1 MGDVMNFP
9 ERIDDFIE
17 QYSFRDDER
26 TYTNG
31 SMLIPVFRVKQAIEH
46 YMSKWI
52 PCSERLPE
60 NDNYILLSFANFSLP
75 LVGRYDSDGEI
86 GGAFYIG
93 DCDGEDTCVANN
105 LFVNAWQPLPEPYQT
120 KGQREMEE

>member
-9 ERIDDFIE
+9 ERIEDFIE

-31 SMLIPVFRVKQAIEH
+31 SKLIPVFRVKQAIEH
-46 YMSKWI
+46 YMPKWI

-60 NDNYILLSFANFSLP
+60 EEQEVLLQFEDNMVVGFYFVEGGCFDGTTNWYGLADNDSYT
-75 LVGRYDSDGEI
+75 
-86 GGAFYIG
+86 
-93 DCDGEDTCVANN
+93 DCDSKPI
-105 LFVNAWQPLPEPYQT
+105 AWQPLPEPYQPG
-120 KGQREMEE
+120 KE

>member
-9 ERIDDFIE
+9 ERIEDFIE

-31 SMLIPVFRVKQAIEH
+31 SKLIPVFRVKQAIEH
-46 YMSKWI
+46 YMTKWI

-60 NDNYILLSFANFSLP
+60 LHRVDMQSSGEYYMIS
-75 LVGRYDSDGEI
+75 DSVIITDGESI
-86 GGAFYIG
+86 GLTKYEVDDDDRKGWLECEFEG
-93 DCDGEDTCVANN
+93 NEDVVA
-105 LFVNAWQPLPEPYQT
+105 WMPLPEPY
-120 KGQREMEE
+120 KGE

>member
-1 MGDVMNFP
+1 MGDVMNFQ
-9 ERIDDFIE
+9 ERIEDFIE

-60 NDNYILLSFANFSLP
+60 EDGIYLATL
-75 LVGRYDSDGEI
+75 DGEI
-86 GGAFYIG
+86 V
-93 DCDGEDTCVANN
+93 GEDKPFSGLAEFENGKWIDDEEDYQCV
-105 LFVNAWQPLPEPYQT
+105 LAWQPLPQPYQ
-120 KGQREMEE
+120 KGE

>member
-60 NDNYILLSFANFSLP
+60 KTGYYLVQLSRKLP
-75 LVGRYDSDGEI
+75 NEDYSDRVVVL
-86 GGAFYIG
+86 YN
-93 DCDGEDTCVANN
+93 GEDKEFMAYERLIVA
-105 LFVNAWQPLPEPYQT
+105 WMPLPESYKK
-120 KGQREMEE
+120 KGA

>member
-1 MGDVMNFP
+1 MGDVMKFP
-9 ERIDDFIE
+9 ERIEDFIDD
-17 QYSFRDDER
+17 YSFRDDER

-46 YMSKWI
+46 YMPKWI

-60 NDNYILLSFANFSLP
+60 EEQEVLLQFEDNMVVGFYFVEGGCFDGTTNWYGLADNDSYT
-75 LVGRYDSDGEI
+75 
-86 GGAFYIG
+86 
-93 DCDGEDTCVANN
+93 DCDSKPI
-105 LFVNAWQPLPEPYQT
+105 AWQPLPEPYQT

>member
-31 SMLIPVFRVKQAIEH
+31 SKLIPVFRVKQAIEH
-46 YMSKWI
+46 YMPKWI
-52 PCSERLPE
+52 PCSVAPPQQPE
-60 NDNYILLSFANFSLP
+60 ENPIFDNKP
-75 LVGRYDSDGEI
+75 LELYLVSVKNADYHIRAFWNGKFFTDGWSKVDVI
-86 GGAFYIG
+86 
-93 DCDGEDTCVANN
+93 
-105 LFVNAWQPLPEPYQT
+105 AWQPLPQPYQP
-120 KGQREMEE
+120 KGE

>member
-9 ERIDDFIE
+9 ERIEDFIE

-52 PCSERLPE
+52 PCSERFPPKLEE
-60 NDNYILLSFANFSLP
+60 NHGIDKNPAY
-75 LVGRYDSDGEI
+75 LVSVNGEDYPYRALWNGRYFMDGFLILE
-86 GGAFYIG
+86 A
-93 DCDGEDTCVANN
+93 V
-105 LFVNAWQPLPEPYQT
+105 AWQPLPEPYE
-120 KGQREMEE
+120 GGREE